1 MVSLLA
7 AGMMVSEGLV
17 SPTWAGGDEALAP
30 VPEYHLKAAFLF
42 NLAKFVEWDSTAT
55 GELTIGVLAPDVL
68 ETTLRAVV
76 EGKRLGGRAV
86 TVLLFAEPDAVKPCD
101 LLFIDDPHWT
111 ETQAIVQDLAG
122 KGSLI
127 VGESS
132 AVLDQGGMV
141 ALTLAGKRI
150 RIEINLE
157 ATDAAGLSLDSRL
170 LKVAHVLDQ

>member
-1 MVSLLA
+1 MEKQYRVQ
-7 AGMMVSEGLV
+7 
-17 SPTWAGGDEALAP
+17 
-30 VPEYHLKAAFLF
+30 LF
-42 NLAKFVEWDSTAT
+42 DVVF
-55 GELTIGVLAPDVL
+55 GELNLGVVIKY
-68 ETTLRAVV
+68 RFHQ
-76 EGKRLGGRAV
+76 LGI
-86 TVLLFAEPDAVKPCD
+86 PCD